1 MPASLL
7 CLRSLAAPNL
17 AISAAESSPAA
28 EAVWL
33 RLVSLLP
40 LLLTLASVSSAGRP
54 EAASVDSCRHA
65 RKHLL
70 SAVCLLSYKTRC
82 SNWGLL
88 KGQLASVVFCSAKSR
103 LLPGMVSKPIIYRSQ
118 GLSEIRSISTGRA

>member
-17 AISAAESSPAA
+17 AISAAESPPAA

-33 RLVSLLP
+33 RLLSLLP
-40 LLLTLASVSSAGRP
+40 LLLTLASASSAGRP
-54 EAASVDSCRHA
+54 EAASVVSCRHA

-70 SAVCLLSYKTRC
+70 SAVRLLSYKMHC
-82 SNWGLL
+82 SKWGLL
-88 KGQLASVVFCSAKSR
+88 NGQLASVVFCSAKSR
-103 LLPGMVSKPIIYRSQ
+103 LLSGTISKPIIYRTQ
-118 GLSEIRSISTGRA
+118 GLSE